1 MPRSRS
7 QYIHSPMATP
17 TTKQSDDERSQ
28 STQQSILSK
37 SAQGASFLILIQIGS
52 RALTFGVN
60 QILLRFLAPA
70 LLGVSTQLEIY
81 QISVLYFARES
92 LRVAVQRQTT
102 GSQSRSDTA
111 DSRCTEQESKV
122 PKGYVDADT
131 PGGRTQTVVNISYIP
146 IYLGLP
152 IAVLLG
158 TLYTKS
164 AGTEVASTKWFYES
178 LNLYG
183 VAAFWELLTEP
194 CFVVVQQRLL
204 YKIRAL
210 AETTAAVLRCV
221 VTTGVVVGAARE
233 GLDLGV
239 LPFALGQM
247 AYALV
252 LFTVYY
258 GSVWNISKYGGF
270 TLSASPIYSRCVPLM
285 PCSYSIRADYPV
297 AFPPNTSSTSG
308 RSHFYP
314 WVAAFSYNPASSTSS
329 LRGTRSS

>member
-1 MPRSRS
+1 MASSTTKKREKDRS
-7 QYIHSPMATP
+7 QGP
-17 TTKQSDDERSQ
+17 
-28 STQQSILSK
+28 QQSILSK
-37 SAQGASFLILIQIGS
+37 SAQGASFLILIQVGS

-60 QILLRFLAPA
+60 QILLRFLSPA

-102 GSQSRSDTA
+102 VSESRH
-111 DSRCTEQESKV
+111 DSVESTSTEKESRV
-122 PKGYVDADT
+122 PKGYIDADT
-131 PGGRTQTVVNISYIP
+131 PGGQTQTVVNISYIP
-146 IYLGLP
+146 IYLGVP
-152 IAVLLG
+152 IAFLLG
-158 TLYTKS
+158 ALYIKN
-164 AGTEVASTKWFYES
+164 AGVEVASVQWVSES
-178 LNLYG
+178 LHLYG

-210 AETTAAVLRCV
+210 AETTATVVRCV
-221 VTTGVVVGAARE
+221 ITTGIVIWTAQK

-258 GSVWNISKYGGF
+258 WSVWDVSKCGGF
-270 TLSASPIYSRCVPLM
+270 TLSTNPIFSRYTL
-285 PCSYSIRADYPV
+285 
-297 AFPPNTSSTSG
+297 
-308 RSHFYP
+308 RSL
-314 WVAAFSYNPASSTSS
+314 S
-329 LRGTRSS
+329 LNHS